1 MRFVIIKFILRV
13 IFIDKLENE
22 LIKEIYK
29 SLLKIINC
37 LNRIK
42 LLEMKEFLLEKIYD
56 YIDIIIEDYEN
67 IKENVYLVV
76 F

>member
-42 LLEMKEFLLEKIYD
+42 LIEMKEFLLEKIYD